1 LNCGHPFF
9 GHEKYCPE
17 CGQKNKG
24 RQITFVS
31 FVREVFHGFL
41 SLDAKF
47 WNTLIPLLIK
57 PGKVSKD
64 FINGKRTRYT
74 NPFQFYLTTSI
85 LFFVIFGAIDSYNR
99 FQELS
104 TGKVAQE
111 ASIINVDNKNKD
123 IDVDSIKNVVD
134 TELKKSF
141 IPFDSLQR
149 DRILKEVEKNA
160 KDSTRNANGGN
171 SITFGGSTRFDKFG
185 SFVKDN
191 PDVPVD
197 EALDSLGYEKNFKN
211 RFLYDRAKKSS
222 TIFEDKESRKDFI
235 NQMLSYAS
243 VSLFVLLP
251 IFTLSLKL
259 FYVRRKFTYVEH
271 LIFVFHTQTVFFL
284 LLIILVI
291 LNFFTHNVPFWLFL
305 ILFLIYLYLA
315 MKRFYSQGY
324 IKTFIKFILINQ
336 VYMFLATIGVS
347 IVAIISFALF

>member
-1 LNCGHPFF
+1 M
-9 GHEKYCPE
+9 
-17 CGQKNKG
+17 
-24 RQITFVS
+24 S
-31 FVREVFHGFL
+31 FVTEVFHGFL

-85 LFFVIFGAIDSYNR
+85 LFFVIFGAIDSYNK

-104 TGKVAQE
+104 TGKTLDE
-111 ASIINVDNKNKD
+111 ASIASIQKNTKD
-123 IDVDSIKNVVD
+123 IDVDSLKNVVD
-134 TELKKSF
+134 NELKNSF

-171 SITFGGSTRFDKFG
+171 GISFGGTTRFDKFG
-185 SFVKDN
+185 AFVQDN

-222 TIFEDKESRKDFI
+222 TIFEDKESRQDFI

-284 LLIILVI
+284 ILIILVI
-291 LNFFTHNVPFWLFL
+291 LNFFTHNVSFWLFFV
-305 ILFLIYLYLA
+305 LFLIYLYLA
-315 MKRFYSQGY
+315 MKRFYGQGY
-324 IKTFIKFILINQ
+324 IKTFVKFLLINQ

-347 IVAIISFALF
+347 IVALISFALF

>member
-1 LNCGHPFF
+1 
-9 GHEKYCPE
+9 
-17 CGQKNKG
+17 
-24 RQITFVS
+24 
-31 FVREVFHGFL
+31 
-41 SLDAKF
+41 
-47 WNTLIPLLIK
+47 LIK

-64 FINGKRTRYT
+64 FISGKRMRYT

-85 LFFVIFGAIDSYNR
+85 LFFVIFGAIDSYNK

-104 TGKVAQE
+104 QGNNSQQASNININSTG
-111 ASIINVDNKNKD
+111 NNKNVN
-123 IDVDSIKNVVD
+123 VDSIKKVVD
-134 TELKKSF
+134 TELKNSF
-141 IPFDSLQR
+141 IPFDSIQR

-160 KDSTRNANGGN
+160 KDSTLNANGGN
-171 SITFGGSTRFDKFG
+171 GISFGGSTRFDKFG

-191 PDVPVD
+191 PDIPVD
-197 EALDSLGYEKNFKN
+197 DALDSLGYAKNFKN

-222 TIFEDKESRKDFI
+222 SIFEDKESRKDFI

-284 LLIILVI
+284 LLILLVI
-291 LNFFTHNVPFWLFL
+291 LNFFTHNVPIWKF
-305 ILFLIYLYLA
+305 ITLFLIYLYLA
-315 MKRFYSQGY
+315 MKRFYGQGY

-336 VYMFLATIGVS
+336 VYMFLATIGIS
-347 IVAIISFALF
+347 IVALISFALF